1 MPLRSVL
8 TFAHPFP
15 DPEVVSWPR
24 NGMRGIQTLR
34 VKSEKESSVAGFR
47 RHPYLQAFYYLRWPA
62 DRIN

>member
-1 MPLRSVL
+1 
-8 TFAHPFP
+8 
-15 DPEVVSWPR
+15 
-24 NGMRGIQTLR
+24 MRGIQTLR